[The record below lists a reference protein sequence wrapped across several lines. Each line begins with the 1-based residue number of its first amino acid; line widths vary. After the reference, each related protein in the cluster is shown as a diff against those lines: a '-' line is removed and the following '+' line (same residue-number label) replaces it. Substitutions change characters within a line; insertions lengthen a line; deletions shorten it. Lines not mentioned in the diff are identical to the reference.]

1 MLACIVSL
9 KIFLVLTI
17 FYAPAV
23 SEWNEKIIVL
33 IHRLFVL
40 VVGFGT
46 GGLICQA
53 GGAMCR
59 QAPLKLYLLNANNG
73 AIPDYKGSLLTN
85 LTMFA
90 FVSVIIVC
98 QILIETKRYFIIK
111 EEKKADKLA
120 AAAFKQIQTANL
132 RLDSRGLQQLGV
144 QFPPRL
150 AWQEI
155 VEIPIPAEITNMQ
168 TQNSDNTTKAMA
180 LKISRYVSIF
190 GILPTIFSIIAS
202 SVEHINSFHYNN

>member
-1 MLACIVSL
+1 VLSIIQKTRVKLNKCTSIFLFFLLQIDLAAVTGLVSSYYSSFLIIREIVGPFYNETIVSIILLLLQSLFFNLLACIVSL
-9 KIFLVLTI
+9 KIFLVFTI
-17 FYAPAV
+17 VYAPAV

-73 AIPDYKGSLLTN
+73 AIPEYKGSLLTN

-90 FVSVIIVC
+90 FVSVHC
-98 QILIETKRYFIIK
+98 
-111 EEKKADKLA
+111 
-120 AAAFKQIQTANL
+120 
-132 RLDSRGLQQLGV
+132 
-144 QFPPRL
+144 
-150 AWQEI
+150 
-155 VEIPIPAEITNMQ
+155 
-168 TQNSDNTTKAMA
+168 
-180 LKISRYVSIF
+180 
-190 GILPTIFSIIAS
+190 LPDTD
-202 SVEHINSFHYNN
+202 